1 MQKAQHT
8 LNEIHEMAKN
18 KGRKLERVVASAGTK
33 SPIGELHTIEPTEV
47 NPIAD
52 IKGVEQVR
60 HSVHIPDSGQHGAA
74 LELRDQITSVYNRS
88 RPSHAV
94 EDSMISAAS

>member
-1 MQKAQHT
+1 M
-8 LNEIHEMAKN
+8 
-18 KGRKLERVVASAGTK
+18 
-33 SPIGELHTIEPTEV
+33 
-47 NPIAD
+47 
-52 IKGVEQVR
+52 KGVEQVR

-74 LELRDQITSVYNRS
+74 LELRDQMTSVYHRS